1 MIKRTL
7 LAAVVLAAAAN
18 AQTKLQLKVH
28 TGVGVNGYDV
38 NSTMI
43 SGDKDML
50 VIDPQFSLSEAH
62 RLAAEIL
69 ESKKNLVAIYV
80 THPHPDHLFGLAVL
94 KQAFPS
100 AKIVALPA
108 TVNGAKTGW
117 PGRQKFWFPTYG
129 NNIPGPEPVLPEE
142 LSTPVLT
149 LEGEEFPITGGVQ
162 GDGPGNSFV
171 YIPSAQ
177 SRRRRRYCLRSCLFR
192 RAERQS
198 PRGLDEN
205 PGSNRRLESHHRHP
219 RPSGPRR
226 DAEHGVDRVDEAI
239 HCRLGCERRFVEEPG
254 RDARESSP
262 TIPGPRHGIHAQRPC
277 RRVLP
282 REINPPLTAWANWQC

>member
-1 MIKRTL
+1 MIKRSL
-7 LAAVVLAAAAN
+7 LTVIALAAAANAQTSN

-43 SGDKDML
+43 SGEKDTL

-69 ESKKNLVAIYV
+69 ESKKNLVTIYV

-100 AKIVALPA
+100 ANIVALPA

-117 PGRQKFWFPTYG
+117 PARQKFWFPTYG

-149 LEGEEFPITGGVQ
+149 LEGEDLPITGGVQ

-171 YIPSAQ
+171 YIPSLKAVVAGDTVFDHVYFGVPKDKAREDWMKTLDQ
-177 SRRRRRYCLRSCLFR
+177 IAALNPAIVIPGHQGPGATQNMASIAWMKKYIADWDANVASSKNAAEM
-192 RAERQS
+192 RAKVVKQY
-198 PRGLDEN
+198 PGLGMEFTLD
-205 PGSNRRLESHHRHP
+205 
-219 RPSGPRR
+219 
-226 DAEHGVDRVDEAI
+226 DRVAAFFPAK
-239 HCRLGCERRFVEEPG
+239 L
-254 RDARESSP
+254 
-262 TIPGPRHGIHAQRPC
+262 IPR
-277 RRVLP
+277 
-282 REINPPLTAWANWQC
+282 